1 MRALLALLLVLA
13 SSVPGYAAC
22 NKHTPCPVITITPPM
37 PSWPD
42 STPVGTVIARIGVT
56 LNPPGTFTGTV
67 GFGSPYGND
76 AGLFAISGS
85 DLVLA
90 MPPPAGNSTQWITI
104 MATQ

>member
-1 MRALLALLLVLA
+1 M
-13 SSVPGYAAC
+13 PGYAVC

-42 STPVGTVIARIGVT
+42 STPAGTVIAQIAVT

-67 GFGSPYGND
+67 TFGSPYGND
-76 AGLFAISGS
+76 GGLFAISGS
-85 DLVLA
+85 DIVLA
-90 MPPPAGNSTQWITI
+90 TAPPVGNSTQWITI